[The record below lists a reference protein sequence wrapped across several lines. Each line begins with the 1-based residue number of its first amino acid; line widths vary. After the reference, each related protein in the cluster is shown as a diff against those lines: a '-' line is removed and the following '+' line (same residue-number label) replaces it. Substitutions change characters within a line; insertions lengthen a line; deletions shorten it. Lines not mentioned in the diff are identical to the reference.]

1 MYNFTIGG
9 IYTFDTIA
17 PALLG
22 TTIKNARLMALFD
35 YEVAVQFDNIDV
47 RHAAIRPLLPAGSA
61 FDNPKAFSYL
71 YLISETGSRIILAYP
86 WIKEDTIAKTTN
98 QSVVINV
105 IGATANDAIKIRQ
118 MLALSGF
125 HAVNIEVKDITS

>member
-9 IYTFDTIA
+9 IYTFDTVA

-22 TTIKNARLMALFD
+22 TTIKNARLLALLD

-47 RHAAIRPLLPAGSA
+47 RHAAVRPLLPAGSA

-71 YLISETGSRIILAYP
+71 YLISETGTRIVLAYP
-86 WIKEDTIAKTTN
+86 WIKEETISKTTN
-98 QSVVINV
+98 QSVVITVND
-105 IGATANDAIKIRQ
+105 ATANDAIRIRQ
-118 MLALSGF
+118 MLALSGY
-125 HAVNIEVKDITS
+125 HSVSLEVKDITS